1 MRGLKF
7 ALVAGVAA
15 VTLSACADRYQM
27 ASDAEPSG
35 SSFTRELYK
44 GYVGLSGD
52 EKGEQ
57 DWADSNLFADKAL
70 AAADGK
76 AVAPEE
82 VANWDLDAE
91 FVDDLSSAHDR
102 LASALANGAAN
113 VAPTSAASA
122 QVMFDCWIQE
132 QEENIQ
138 PDHIAACRDGFLA
151 AMAKV
156 DAAMAPKPKAPAPAP
171 APAAA
176 PEPYAIYFDFDSDV
190 LTVDAQAE
198 VSVIVA
204 AVKKHSPS
212 KVIVAGHTDTAGSSE
227 YNQNLAN
234 RRAAAV
240 VSALESHGVAASIV
254 QSQGVGENAPAVDTG
269 DGISEFRNRR
279 VIVTLVK

>member
-27 ASDAEPSG
+27 ASDAEPTG

-52 EKGEQ
+52 EKSEK
-57 DWADSNLFADKAL
+57 DWTDSNLFADKAL
-70 AAADGK
+70 ASADGK
-76 AVAPEE
+76 VVAPEE
-82 VANWDLDAE
+82 VANWDLGAE
-91 FVDDLSSAHDR
+91 FVDDLSAAHDR
-102 LASALANGAAN
+102 LSAALANGAADI
-113 VAPTSAASA
+113 APTSAASA

-171 APAAA
+171 AAA
-176 PEPYAIYFDFDSDV
+176 PAPYAIYFDFDSDV

-240 VSALESHGVAASIV
+240 VTALESHGVSASIV

-269 DGISEFRNRR
+269 DGISEYRNRR